1 MIGKTMK
8 KPISLKLITLLSL
21 PAIVLLTF
29 FVASNL
35 TNNANAD
42 NTLSTHTICSQIK
55 KGNYDNIEAL
65 LKSDTTLKQVSL
77 NNKGEPLYTKLQVIE
92 LTTIITKC
100 ALGL

>member
-1 MIGKTMK
+1 MIDKTMK

-29 FVASNL
+29 FVAANL

-42 NTLSTHTICSQIK
+42 NTLSTHTICSQIR
-55 KGNYDNIEAL
+55 
-65 LKSDTTLKQVSL
+65 QVNL

-100 ALGL
+100 AFGL